1 MGSVFRTVCIIS
13 GKDAS
18 SVNVPIAKQDGSIYN
33 TMDEVIDRWRE
44 HYESVLNHAPGS
56 PCQVLDDIA
65 AEAQEDISVS
75 TDEPTLGEVER
86 VVSNESYVM
95 VEPLEKMVFLQNY
108 SSVLLDRSVVPCML
122 SYCVFG
128 ALGRVPAEWKDGI
141 VVSLYKGNGIQS
153 ACSRPSY
160 RPISLL
166 SVPEKVFAHV
176 LLARLQVFN
185 RYSSASDHINPVL
198 HVEDPPFIHSFIRF
212 FNENTAITTCNV

>member
-75 TDEPTLGEVER
+75 TDEPSLGEVER
-86 VVSNESYVM
+86 
-95 VEPLEKMVFLQNY
+95 
-108 SSVLLDRSVVPCML
+108 
-122 SYCVFG
+122 
-128 ALGRVPAEWKDGI
+128 A
-141 VVSLYKGNGIQS
+141 
-153 ACSRPSY
+153 
-160 RPISLL
+160 ISKL
-166 SVPEKVFAHV
+166 
-176 LLARLQVFN
+176 R
-185 RYSSASDHINPVL
+185 
-198 HVEDPPFIHSFIRF
+198 
-212 FNENTAITTCNV
+212 NVYTHCIA